1 MADEYISG
9 YAPYFFYPK
18 GKEAIFVTY
27 EDLETLYD
35 YDAEE
40 IWDIIFSL

>member
-9 YAPYFFYPK
+9 YAPYFFIQRERRC
-18 GKEAIFVTY
+18 GIMTY

-35 YDAEE
+35 YDVEE
-40 IWDIIFSL
+40 IWDIMFGL